1 MIAVIFGAKGTGK
14 TKHLLELANKSAKT
28 AKGSI
33 VFIDDD
39 NSYMYDLS
47 SSIRFV
53 NATEYGI
60 CTPKMLYGFLCGI
73 SAMDFDLEY
82 LYIDGFNAITHH
94 ELKTLEIQ
102 RFKPMALLLSGYG
115 IHLSVAYRG
124 NGSSSPSSCPLKM
137 VGNHSTLQGRHHTG
151 MLYMMESG
159 GTFKSRFPQTGQ
171 RYQPSVTIG

>member
-47 SSIRFV
+47 TSIRFV

-94 ELKTLEIQ
+94 ELKTLEGLFKQLAVFSDKHNIQ
-102 RFKPMALLLSGYG
+102 ITLS
-115 IHLSVAYRG
+115 IS
-124 NGSSSPSSCPLKM
+124 GSKDDLPPF
-137 VGNHSTLQGRHHTG
+137 LQEFVLHT
-151 MLYMMESG
+151 
-159 GTFKSRFPQTGQ
+159 T
-171 RYQPSVTIG
+171 